1 VSHLAYRRMALRI
14 VATLAAS
21 VVLAACGYKGPLYL
35 PGQGPKG
42 PASNAKTSTSPAPAH
57 APVPADPQL
66 P

>member
-1 VSHLAYRRMALRI
+1 MALRI

-21 VVLAACGYKGPLYL
+21 VVVAACGYKGPLYM

-42 PASNAKTSTSPAPAH
+42 GPSNAKTSPAPTPAH
-57 APVPADPQL
+57 PPVPADPQL